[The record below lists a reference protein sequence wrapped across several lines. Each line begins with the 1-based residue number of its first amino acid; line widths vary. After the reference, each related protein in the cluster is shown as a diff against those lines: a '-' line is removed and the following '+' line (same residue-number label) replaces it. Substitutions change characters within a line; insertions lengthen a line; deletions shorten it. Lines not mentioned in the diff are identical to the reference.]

1 VKEGRVFGKR
11 RDKAGGILGSAAVAI
26 ITVTEQEFPPVRQIF
41 GLQQNIPNTGYYVA
55 NAQSSEHDVVLRRSA
70 GQTNL
75 VSAELAGDLIYD
87 FRPEFIFLIG
97 TGGGY
102 DGRDGLALGDVV
114 VADYLEFSG
123 YWKYKDQ
130 QILRRKIAHD
140 QPSLNVREN
149 HAEPVRVTPDVWR
162 SSVTANR
169 PIAGQPSVHIGE
181 IVSGD
186 VLLGDPD
193 NAEQK
198 RILEHPAFDKA
209 LAFEMEAVGVARAV
223 YKARKWASYN
233 PQFAVIRGISDPVN
247 TNAAGNQET
256 RIAWTPYAVNAAA
269 AVAKV
274 IVDRILDAIR
284 DRDKFEQNFLERLK
298 GAFGG

>member
-1 VKEGRVFGKR
+1 M
-11 RDKAGGILGSAAVAI
+11 GGILGSAKVAI
-26 ITVTEQEFPPVRQIF
+26 ITITEEEFPPVRNIF
-41 GLQQNIPNTGYYVA
+41 GLQENISDSGYYVA
-55 NAQSSEHDVVLRRSA
+55 DANSREHDVVLRRSS

-75 VSAELAGDLIYD
+75 ISAELAGDFIYD

-123 YWKYKDQ
+123 YWKYKDHQ
-130 QILRRKIAHD
+130 VLRRKIAHD
-140 QPSLNVREN
+140 HPSLNIRDN
-149 HAEPVRVTPDVWR
+149 HAEPLRVTPNAWR
-162 SSVTANR
+162 GLITVNR
-169 PIAGQPSVHIGE
+169 PVVGEPTVHIGE

-186 VLLGDPD
+186 ILLGDPD

-209 LAFEMEAVGVARAV
+209 LAFEMEAVGVARTV
-223 YKARKWASYN
+223 YKARKWATYN

-247 TNAAGNQET
+247 TNAAGNQVT
-256 RIAWTPYAVNAAA
+256 RIAWTPYAVGAAA
-269 AVAKV
+269 AVSKV
-274 IVDRILDAIR
+274 IVDRILRAIR
-284 DRDKFEQNFLERLK
+284 DRDTDKSNFVERLK
-298 GAFGG
+298 GVFRG